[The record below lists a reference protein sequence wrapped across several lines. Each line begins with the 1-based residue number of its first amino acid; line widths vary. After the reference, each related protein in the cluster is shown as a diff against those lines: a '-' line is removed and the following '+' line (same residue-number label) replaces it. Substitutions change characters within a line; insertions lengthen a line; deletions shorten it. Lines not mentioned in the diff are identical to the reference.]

1 MRRLEGRRAIVT
13 GGGSGIGRQS
23 AIRFARDGAAV
34 LVVGR
39 AANTLETVD
48 EKPLSFEKVE
58 TILTLNKLA
67 ASLRALDIPVK
78 VKKDGIF
85 EVLDKKNK
93 VLCYNERKDLI
104 YWK

>member
-23 AIRFARDGAAV
+23 AIRFAREGAAV

-48 EKPLSFEKVE
+48 LIRAEEGAALGMVIDAAGEANVE
-58 TILTLNKLA
+58 AMVQRCVSELGGLEIFLA
-67 ASLRALDIPVK
+67 NIGVTGSAIPSY
-78 VKKDGIF
+78 F
-85 EVLDKKNK
+85 
-93 VLCYNERKDLI
+93 R
-104 YWK
+104 